1 MHVYPEITSTISEFW
16 QANKYINEVPE
27 DQLTP
32 MWADW
37 KKNSYRHFYVK
48 EIAQLW
54 SGKHIIPLR
63 WVVYKEEEHA
73 QVLYLDEI
81 RPGEYQLHDPDLCY
95 IPCSELMSNF
105 LDIRSIHPQLILH
118 GK

>member
-81 RPGEYQLHDPDLCY
+81 RPGEYQLHDPYLCY